1 VRGSDWNDGELL
13 RLHDEPRPKRRH
25 GSRFSIWTL
34 VAPVALLASVSVI
47 VVIARGAGWV
57 GPDVE
62 ATIFTAPTGTSPTA
76 GTGTASAGTGT
87 GTKPNQTKIF
97 YTVRSGDTL
106 EAIATRYGTTVAKLV
121 ALNPDVNP
129 STMRIGQRIR
139 LR

>member
-1 VRGSDWNDGELL
+1 VSDWNDGELL
-13 RLHDEPRPKRRH
+13 RLHDEPRRKRRH

-62 ATIFTAPTGTSPTA
+62 ATIFTTPTGTSTTA
-76 GTGTASAGTGT
+76 ATGTGANGTGTRPT
-87 GTKPNQTKIF
+87 NQTKIF

-106 EAIATRYGTTVAKLV
+106 EAIATRYGTTVAKLE